1 MSRPNRGAS
10 SVRRRGAAAI
20 ACSLLC
26 ASTSAATAAEPEAR
40 YQNEVLIPG
49 GSYIPNFAR
58 QSGKTGTPARPQEVR
73 VDSFL
78 LDRYPVTNAQ
88 YRDFLQAHPD
98 WRKSRVKAIFA
109 DKNYLNRWDDDLS
122 WDQRQSPDAPV
133 TSVSWFA
140 ASAYCE
146 DKGGALPTT
155 DQWEYALWDQGRHQ
169 NEVMNRALAWFAVP
183 NTIEVPA
190 VTSAS
195 ANGYGVYGLVGLIW
209 EWTLDLES
217 AQQGSDTRN
226 GASSERGLY
235 CGAASLGAK
244 DPSNYAAFMRYSFR
258 SCLKASFTT
267 KDLGFRCAKRVP

>member
-1 MSRPNRGAS
+1 MPHL
-10 SVRRRGAAAI
+10 RRAAI
-20 ACSLLC
+20 CCALLC
-26 ASTSAATAAEPEAR
+26 TSVAPAIAAEPDSKN
-40 YQNEVLIPG
+40 QSEVLIPG
-49 GSYIPNFAR
+49 GSYTPNFSR
-58 QSGKTGTPARPQEVR
+58 QSSKAGTPARPQEVR
-73 VDSFL
+73 VEPFL

-88 YRDFLQAHPD
+88 YREFLNAHPE

-109 DKNYLNRWDDDLS
+109 DKNYLSRWDGDLS
-122 WDQRQSPDAPV
+122 WGQRHLSDEPV

-140 ASAYCE
+140 ANAYCE

-169 NEVMNRALAWFAVP
+169 DEVKSKSLAWYAVP
-183 NTIEVPA
+183 STVEIAP
-190 VTSAS
+190 VTAT
-195 ANGYGVYGLVGLIW
+195 AGNGYGVHGMVGLIW

-226 GASSERGLY
+226 GASSEKSLY

-244 DPSNYAAFMRYSFR
+244 DPSDYAAFMRYSFR

-267 KDLGFRCAKRVP
+267 RDLGFRCAKSIS